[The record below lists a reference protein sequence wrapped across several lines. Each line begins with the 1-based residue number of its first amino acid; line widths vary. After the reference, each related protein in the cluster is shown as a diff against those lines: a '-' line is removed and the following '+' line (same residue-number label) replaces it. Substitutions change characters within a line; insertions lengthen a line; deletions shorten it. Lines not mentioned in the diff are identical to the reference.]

1 MIKKFKA
8 LFHMQLFFDLVI
20 KILPLYGIMMLGYIA
35 GQYMKV
41 EKDTIA
47 RMLLYILS
55 PIIIFHGVY
64 TTVIDRGGV
73 ILPIYFYVL
82 ACSLS
87 LIAYAIGSMVWKDS
101 TKNIFAYTAATG
113 NTGYFGI
120 PVALALLGEES
131 LGFVVLSTMGL
142 VLFENSLGF
151 FMTARGSFTAKESL
165 RRVLILP
172 SVYAFIIGLALN
184 LGHITPPEWYSVIAG
199 NFRGAY
205 TILGSMMAGLGL
217 AGFKKLSIDW
227 KFLGLCFFS
236 KFILYPAIAI
246 GTVLLDMNVVH
257 LFTPIMRQVIILL
270 SLTPMAV
277 NTVVLATALK
287 VKPEKAALGVLSTTL
302 FALFYIPMVMTL
314 MRYATVQ

>member
-1 MIKKFKA
+1 MITINSSTHIFTMN
-8 LFHMQLFFDLVI
+8 LFLDLVV

-41 EKDTIA
+41 EKDSIA

-55 PIIIFHGVY
+55 PIIIFHGVF
-64 TTVIDRGGV
+64 TTTIDRGGI

-87 LIAYAIGSMVWKDS
+87 LIAYAIGSVVWKDS

-120 PVALALLGEES
+120 PVALALLGEAS
-131 LGFVVLSTMGL
+131 LGFVVLCTMGL

-151 FMTARGSFTAKESL
+151 FLTARGSFSARESL
-165 RRVLILP
+165 KRVFILP

-184 LGHITPPEWYSVIAG
+184 LGHVTPPEWYGVIAG

-217 AGFKKLSIDW
+217 AGFKKLTIDW

-246 GTVLLDMNVVH
+246 GTVTLDTHVLH
-257 LFTPIMRQVIILL
+257 LFTPLMRQVIVLL

-302 FALFYIPMVMTL
+302 FALFFIPAVM
-314 MRYATVQ
+314 AVVQ

>member
-1 MIKKFKA
+1 
-8 LFHMQLFFDLVI
+8 MQLFFSLVI

-41 EKDTIA
+41 DKDSIA

-55 PIIIFHGVY
+55 PIIIFHGVF

-73 ILPIYFYVL
+73 ILPIYFYIL
-82 ACSLS
+82 SCSLS
-87 LIAYAIGSMVWKDS
+87 LLAYAIGSVVWKDS

-151 FMTARGSFTAKESL
+151 FLTARGSFSARESL
-165 RRVLILP
+165 RRVLVLP

-184 LGHITPPEWYSVIAG
+184 LSHVTPPEWYGVIAG

-217 AGFKKLSIDW
+217 AGFKKLTVDW
-227 KFLGLCFFS
+227 KFLGLCFVS
-236 KFILYPAIAI
+236 KFVLYPLVAV
-246 GTVLLDMNVVH
+246 GTVALDVKIFHV
-257 LFTPIMRQVIILL
+257 FTPIMRQVIILL

-302 FALFYIPMVMTL
+302 FALLYVPLMMTL
-314 MRYATVQ
+314 VK

>member
-1 MIKKFKA
+1 MN
-8 LFHMQLFFDLVI
+8 LFLDLVI
-20 KILPLYGIMMLGYIA
+20 KILPLYGIMILGYIA

-41 EKDTIA
+41 EKDSIA

-55 PIIIFHGVY
+55 PIIIFHGVF
-64 TTVIDRGGV
+64 TTTIDRGGI
-73 ILPIYFYVL
+73 ILPVYFYIL
-82 ACSLS
+82 ACTLS

-131 LGFVVLSTMGL
+131 LGFVVLCTMGL

-172 SVYAFIIGLALN
+172 SVYAFIIGLILN
-184 LGHITPPEWYSVIAG
+184 LGQVAPPEWYGGVAG

-217 AGFKKLSIDW
+217 AGFKKLTIDW

-236 KFILYPAIAI
+236 KFVLYPLIAIA
-246 GTVLLDMNVVH
+246 TVTLDAHVLH
-257 LFTPIMRQVIILL
+257 LFTPLMRQVIVLL

-302 FALFYIPMVMTL
+302 FALFFIPAVMSL
-314 MRYATVQ
+314 AR